1 MAVFLSIKHLMQ
13 YKALEKFPPML
24 AIVTKV
30 KYSSSFRY
38 PWASSAK
45 TVTRHL
51 ISSNFK
57 FYKTSPVTQN
67 KAA

>member
-1 MAVFLSIKHLMQ
+1 MSVFLSIKHLMK
-13 YKALEKFPPML
+13 YKALEKIPPML

-30 KYSSSFRY
+30 KCSSSFSY
-38 PWASSAK
+38 LWASYAK

-51 ISSNFK
+51 ISSDFK

-67 KAA
+67 IAA